1 VVKRCTRVLWQTRI
15 ITVENDGNTA
25 GFDAE
30 CAAFYRRAIQL
41 LRQNEIPFLLGG
53 AYAVCVYTGL
63 ARHTKDVDL
72 FIRAADR
79 DRALAIFEN
88 NGCRIEKTFPH
99 WLAKVYLGQN
109 IIDLIYAAGNGLGL
123 VDDSWFARGRDD
135 ELLGLPVKV
144 MGPEDII
151 WMKAF
156 IQERERF
163 DGADI
168 AHMIQ
173 SCAESI
179 DWAYLRTRFGA
190 DWRVLLSF
198 LVLFG
203 YIYPSERQRVP
214 AHLTHELTRL
224 LAHEQ
229 IVPFHDRICR
239 GTFLS
244 RAQFLPD
251 VNERGYNDAR
261 LEPRTTMTEKD
272 IALWTAAIEKDNRSY
287 LMGSCG

>member
-1 VVKRCTRVLWQTRI
+1 MVVKQCTRVFWQTRI
-15 ITVENDGNTA
+15 ITVENDAKTT
-25 GFDAE
+25 GFDAA
-30 CAAFYRRAIQL
+30 CAAFYKRAIEL
-41 LRQNEIPFLLGG
+41 LRQSEIPFLLGG
-53 AYAVCVYTGL
+53 AYGVCVYTGL

-72 FIRAADR
+72 FIRAVDL
-79 DRALAIFEN
+79 DRALGIFEKD
-88 NGCRIEKTFPH
+88 GCRTEKTFPH

-109 IIDLIYAAGNGLGL
+109 VIDLIYAAGNGLGL
-123 VDDSWFARGRDD
+123 VDDSWFTRGRDD

-144 MGPEDII
+144 MGPEEII

-156 IQERERF
+156 VQERERF

-190 DWRVLLSF
+190 DWRVLFSF

-203 YIYPSERQRVP
+203 YIYPSERHRIP
-214 AHLTHELTRL
+214 ADLMQELTRL

-229 IVPFHDRICR
+229 TALFRERICR

-251 VNERGYNDAR
+251 VNERGYRDAR
-261 LEPRTTMTEKD
+261 LEARTTMTAKD
-272 IALWTAAIEKDNRSY
+272 IALWTAAIEKDNRPY
-287 LMGSCG
+287 

>member
-1 VVKRCTRVLWQTRI
+1 VKQCTRVLLQTRI
-15 ITVENDGNTA
+15 ITVENGGKIT

-30 CAAFYRRAIQL
+30 CAAFYKRAIGL
-41 LRQNEIPFLLGG
+41 LRQGEIPFLLGG

-72 FIRAADR
+72 FIRAVDLN
-79 DRALAIFEN
+79 RALAIFEKD
-88 NGCRIEKTFPH
+88 GCRIEKTFPH

-109 IIDLIYAAGNGLGL
+109 VIDLIYAAGNGLGM
-123 VDDSWFARGRDD
+123 VDDSWFTRGQDD

-144 MGPEDII
+144 MGPEEII

-156 IQERERF
+156 VQERERF

-214 AHLTHELTRL
+214 ANLIQELTGL
-224 LAHEQ
+224 LDNEQ
-229 IVPFHDRICR
+229 TLPFRDRICR

-287 LMGSCG
+287 LTGSCG